1 MSIEAFPQKK
11 EPPRDPAEMARK
23 IALREIARNKE
34 RRASKGTVRGIPSTK
49 TPDDNTLHDMAVDE
63 SVKYTHADHTTPKD

>member
-23 IALREIARNKE
+23 IAL
-34 RRASKGTVRGIPSTK
+34 RASKGTVRGIPSTK